1 VKRELLKGRNLLC
14 KVDPKEIAFV
24 NAVFEW
30 YHEVGTVR
38 TRDPKEGLIEVWL
51 SPHFYE
57 EGLKALEYLKNFV
70 NRLEIIKEVGDDWWK
85 E

>member
-38 TRDPKEGLIEVWL
+38 TRDPKEGGIEVWL